1 MLSAEKLAT
10 EENVVGFDSLNEP
23 NLGMIGWDDLSKGSK
38 FLKQGPS
45 PIWFESFQLGEG
57 FEKSVAYYN
66 PSLVKAGQRILNSNK
81 VRAWKEGHTCV
92 WKQHGVWDIMD
103 TARNGRTPV
112 LLQKDYFHWRYV
124 SGRRVKVDL
133 AKDYFVS
140 FAMRFQAAINEAAAR
155 GGGSKV
161 RCVSKMFPPIFPH
174 MVTLTPIDFLQMLV
188 FLDRY
193 TNFEDPSIGHCPTG
207 INVLE

>member
-1 MLSAEKLAT
+1 LLSAEKLAT

-92 WKQHGVWDIMD
+92 WKQHGVWDIVD
-103 TARNGRTPV
+103 TAPNTRTPV
-112 LLQKDYFHWRYV
+112 LLQKDYFHWIYVCIYLYIYVYIYIYMYIYIYKYIYICIYVHEYTYMYIYIKYICMSTLWRREEFRRICSKEKNGEIALMLTTNGLMCSKYV
-124 SGRRVKVDL
+124 SQK
-133 AKDYFVS
+133 
-140 FAMRFQAAINEAAAR
+140 
-155 GGGSKV
+155 
-161 RCVSKMFPPIFPH
+161 RC
-174 MVTLTPIDFLQMLV
+174 LQ
-188 FLDRY
+188 
-193 TNFEDPSIGHCPTG
+193 
-207 INVLE
+207 